1 MHNIE
6 TRSQN
11 FANGRHPW
19 VPAKLSS
26 YLYPCPS
33 PRIFFS
39 LVAWNGILYW
49 SLLLLEDNL
58 QIITYAELF
67 LRSDGGHSPLS
78 LTPLTISYRIN
89 RGSPAGRRCPQASMY
104 DVRHSALVTRL
115 HRKFVIQSTEKKTSP
130 VVAGAMYWMSE
141 SVTDWLNEWMNE
153 WMVANQLHQWYRNGS
168 YLHHQQQIQPLLPW
182 FLRRHFTISTHL
194 CVNYASRHLN
204 AHRWAYA
211 NQQPSL
217 RLNARQPG
225 RCCDGVTDAC
235 AVA

>member
-141 SVTDWLNEWMNE
+141 SVTDWMNEWMNE
-153 WMVANQLHQWYRNGS
+153 WSQTSCINGTETD
-168 YLHHQQQIQPLLPW
+168 LTFI
-182 FLRRHFTISTHL
+182 I
-194 CVNYASRHLN
+194 NSR
-204 AHRWAYA
+204 Y
-211 NQQPSL
+211 S
-217 RLNARQPG
+217 
-225 RCCDGVTDAC
+225 RCCHGFYVVTSPYRRTC
-235 AVA
+235 AWTTHPDTLTHTGGPMLISSQAYVWTPGSLGAAVTVWRMLAL

>member
-67 LRSDGGHSPLS
+67 LRSDRGHSPLS

-141 SVTDWLNEWMNE
+141 SVTDWMNEWMNE
-153 WMVANQLHQWYRNGS
+153 WMNGRKPAASMVQKRILPSSSTADTAAVAMVS
-168 YLHHQQQIQPLLPW
+168 TSSLHHIDAPVRELRIQTP
-182 FLRRHFTISTHL
+182 
-194 CVNYASRHLN
+194 
-204 AHRWAYA
+204 
-211 NQQPSL
+211 
-217 RLNARQPG
+217 
-225 RCCDGVTDAC
+225 
-235 AVA
+235 